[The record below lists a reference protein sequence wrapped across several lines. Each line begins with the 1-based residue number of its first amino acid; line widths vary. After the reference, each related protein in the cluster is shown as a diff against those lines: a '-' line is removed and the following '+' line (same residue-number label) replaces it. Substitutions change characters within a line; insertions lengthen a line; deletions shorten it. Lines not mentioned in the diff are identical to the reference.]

1 MKRVVVVAIFFACGS
16 RPKPPSV
23 DVRAEVEQAEQAEKA
38 RRHDLA
44 KIHFER
50 AVAGAKDPTSIA
62 FARREYAETL
72 ITWGEYPAA
81 IQHLEIALGAR
92 GEDPV
97 AWRYLGFLKHNRG
110 DSPGA
115 ILAFEKSRDLSP
127 KDFVI
132 RRDLA
137 VLRWKTGD
145 RAGAAEEYR
154 RMLDLELPARLREKV
169 EWALRE
175 LAKP

>member
-1 MKRVVVVAIFFACGS
+1 MPRAAVVRSHHPQVSTFAPRSSRRS
-16 RPKPPSV
+16 RP
-23 DVRAEVEQAEQAEKA
+23 
-38 RRHDLA
+38 RR
-44 KIHFER
+44 R
-50 AVAGAKDPTSIA
+50 AVTTSRRSTSSAPWPEPRIRRAKDPTSIA

-154 RMLDLELPARLREKV
+154 KMLELELPARLRDKV